1 MQRSVTKVIFVANY
15 LIFIYCRLM
24 SVIYLLIG
32 ISFIVALAFLVIFLM
47 AVRKGQFEDDYTP
60 SVRMLFDD
68 TIDIEEA
75 NINQS
80 QNQQNEQD

>member
-1 MQRSVTKVIFVANY
+1 MTKVIFVANY

>member
-1 MQRSVTKVIFVANY
+1 VTKVIFVANY

-32 ISFIVALAFLVIFLM
+32 ISFIVASCYFLVIFLM